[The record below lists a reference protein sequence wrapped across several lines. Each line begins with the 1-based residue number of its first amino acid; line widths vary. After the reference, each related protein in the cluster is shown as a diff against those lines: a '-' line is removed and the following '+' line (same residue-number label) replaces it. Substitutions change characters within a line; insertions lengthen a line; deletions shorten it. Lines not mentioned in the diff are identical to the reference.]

1 LYFYLRQTGRRKSPE
16 QNQMPLSKS
25 AIALSVAAIVA
36 VAVTLVLL
44 NNRQPRWISATF
56 DPPYPETNA
65 RGDPIR
71 AVLEGRIPCSDCE
84 KLKVQLV
91 LYENRKEK
99 TPTTYW
105 LGMVGRSGN
114 DRVVIQGSWEIR
126 RGVEGYPEALV
137 YALDQHADEDLRYFW
152 RINDNILLLLDR
164 RMSPKAGNAAWG
176 YMLSRYDAPYGPR
189 TYNYRQ

>member
-1 LYFYLRQTGRRKSPE
+1 MK
-16 QNQMPLSKS
+16 LSKS
-25 AIALSVAAIVA
+25 VIAAAVAAIAA
-36 VAVTLVLL
+36 VAMILVLL
-44 NNRQPRWISATF
+44 NNHQHRLISATF

-65 RGDPIR
+65 NGDPIR
-71 AVLEGRIPCSDCE
+71 AVLEGRIPCSITDCE
-84 KLKVQLV
+84 RLKVQLV

-105 LGMVGRSGN
+105 LGIVGTSGN
-114 DRVVIQGSWEIR
+114 DRVVTQGAWEIR

-137 YALDQHADEDLRYFW
+137 YALDQHADEDVRYFW
-152 RINDNILLLLDR
+152 RVNDNILLLLDR
-164 RMSPKAGNAAWG
+164 RMSPKAGNGAWG

>member
-1 LYFYLRQTGRRKSPE
+1 MK
-16 QNQMPLSKS
+16 LSKS
-25 AIALSVAAIVA
+25 AIAPAVAAIVA
-36 VAVTLVLL
+36 VAVILVLL
-44 NNRQPRWISATF
+44 NNHQHRRISTTF

-65 RGDPIR
+65 NGDPIG
-71 AVLEGRIPCSDCE
+71 AVLEGRIPCSMTDCE

-105 LGMVGRSGN
+105 LGIVGASGN
-114 DRVVIQGSWEIR
+114 DRVVTQGAWEIR

-152 RINDNILLLLDR
+152 RVNDNILLLLDR
-164 RMSPKAGNAAWG
+164 RMSPKAGDAAWG